1 MQYII
6 EVNDEKDLEKLKA
19 SGVDFH
25 VAGSEKDMFLK
36 CCFGKADIAEMLDW
50 KIEDGEFTSTEK
62 KFVKHLQKDQKAYD
76 AIVDGAFKLAIKN
89 YDANNGITNDSL
101 VSDINIVFKEQMMKY
116 LRTPTK

>member
-36 CCFGKADIAEMLDW
+36 SLI
-50 KIEDGEFTSTEK
+50 
-62 KFVKHLQKDQKAYD
+62 KFYQY
-76 AIVDGAFKLAIKN
+76 
-89 YDANNGITNDSL
+89 
-101 VSDINIVFKEQMMKY
+101 
-116 LRTPTK
+116 